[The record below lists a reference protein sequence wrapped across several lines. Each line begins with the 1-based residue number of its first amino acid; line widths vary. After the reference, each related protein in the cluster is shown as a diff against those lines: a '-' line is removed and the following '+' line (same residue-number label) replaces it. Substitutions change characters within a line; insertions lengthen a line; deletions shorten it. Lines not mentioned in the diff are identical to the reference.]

1 MAYPLY
7 QMVLQ
12 YLDSSRGRWPE
23 VADGSGVP
31 VSTIRKI
38 AQRKSLDPG
47 VRTVEALAA
56 YFKISYLGPLDAASS
71 CVSVESDLVLSAAES
86 P

>member
-1 MAYPLY
+1 MTYPLY
-7 QMVLQ
+7 QTVLQ

-56 YFKISYLGPLDAASS
+56 YFKISYLVPLGAVSS
-71 CVSVESDLVLSAAES
+71 CVSFESDLVSSDAGQ